1 MSADSSAV
9 VGSSVVEDSWAVG
22 GSGVVANSWAVVDSS
37 AAVGS
42 FAVAVGPVAVVGS
55 SPVDD
60 SVDSGCPSGGE
71 PSRGCPFCQENFED
85 KMD

>member
-1 MSADSSAV
+1 M
-9 VGSSVVEDSWAVG
+9 
-22 GSGVVANSWAVVDSS
+22 AVVDSS

-60 SVDSGCPSGGE
+60 SVDSGYPLDE
-71 PSRGCPFCQENFED
+71 DFSRGCPFCRENFED